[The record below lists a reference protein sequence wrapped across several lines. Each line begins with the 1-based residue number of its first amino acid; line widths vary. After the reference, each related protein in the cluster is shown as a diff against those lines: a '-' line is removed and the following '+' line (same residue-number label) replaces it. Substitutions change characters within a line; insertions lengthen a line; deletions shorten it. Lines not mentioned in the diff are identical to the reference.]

1 MSKPRVYVSSPLQHE
16 VLDAISEIAALDY
29 WPETSPVPPEVLRKA
44 GADVE
49 GIMVQVFDK
58 VDSALLESAR
68 NLKVVSIIGSG
79 TDSVDI
85 ATATRKGI
93 AVGNTP
99 GAASKGTADMA
110 MALLLAAARRIPE
123 VDRFLRDGKWVHD
136 LATMHLVGQEVH
148 ESTLGIVGLGQIGL
162 EVAKRARGFDMNI
175 LYHSRTPK
183 PDLEEQFDLEWVDN
197 LPALLERSDFVSLH
211 VRLTAE
217 TRHLIGAQELGH
229 MKETGILVNTS
240 RGPVVDQKAL
250 YQALVSGE
258 ILAAALD
265 VLEVEPVPMD
275 DPIITLDNV
284 VFSPHIGT
292 DTHGTRL
299 KVAMTAAR
307 NLFAGLRGEE
317 LPLCVN
323 PEIYQREKTEPSV
336 ADLST
341 CSPGRGG

>member
-1 MSKPRVYVSSPLQHE
+1 MSKPRVYVSTPLQQE
-16 VLDAISEIAALDY
+16 VLDAISEVAALDY
-29 WPETSPVPPEVLRKA
+29 WPETSPVPPEILREA
-44 GADVE
+44 GAEVE

-58 VDSALLESAR
+58 VDCALLESAPD
-68 NLKVVSIIGSG
+68 LKVVSIIGSG
-79 TDSVDI
+79 TDSVDV
-85 ATATRKGI
+85 ATATRRGI

-148 ESTLGIVGLGQIGL
+148 ESTLGIVGLGQIGT
-162 EVAKRARGFDMNI
+162 EVARRARGFDMNI
-175 LYHSRTPK
+175 LYHSRTRK
-183 PDLEEQFDLEWVDN
+183 HDLEEQLGLKWVDN
-197 LPALLERSDFVSLH
+197 LPSLLERSDFVSLH

-217 TRHLIGAQELGH
+217 TTHLIGPGELGH
-229 MKETGILVNTS
+229 MKRNAILVNTS

-250 YQALVSGE
+250 YQALAGGG
-258 ILAAALD
+258 ILGAALD

-275 DPIITLDNV
+275 DPIVGLDNV
-284 VFSPHIGT
+284 VLSPHLGT

-323 PEIYQREKTEPSV
+323 PEIY
-336 ADLST
+336 A
-341 CSPGRGG
+341 RGDS

>member
-1 MSKPRVYVSSPLQHE
+1 MSQPRVYVSTPLQRE
-16 VLDAISEIAALDY
+16 VLDAIAEVAALDY
-29 WPETSPVPPEVLRKA
+29 WPETSPVPPEILKNA
-44 GADVE
+44 GEEVE

-58 VDSALLESAR
+58 VDSAVIESAPS
-68 NLKVVSIIGSG
+68 LKVVSIIGSG
-79 TDSVDI
+79 TDSVDV
-85 ATATRKGI
+85 AAATRRGI

-148 ESTLGIVGLGQIGL
+148 ESTLGIVGLGQIGT
-162 EVAKRARGFDMNI
+162 EVARRARGFDMNI
-175 LYHSRTPK
+175 LYHSRTRK
-183 PDLEEQFDLEWVDN
+183 PDLEEQLGLEWVDN

-217 TRHLIGAQELGH
+217 TRHLIGAGELGH
-229 MKETGILVNTS
+229 MKRSAILVNTS

-250 YQALVSGE
+250 YQALAGGG
-258 ILAAALD
+258 ILGAALD

-275 DPIITLDNV
+275 DPIVSLDNV
-284 VFSPHIGT
+284 VLSPHLGT

-307 NLFAGLRGEE
+307 NLLAGLRGEE

-323 PEIYQREKTEPSV
+323 PEIYAREES
-336 ADLST
+336 
-341 CSPGRGG
+341 

>member
-1 MSKPRVYVSSPLQHE
+1 MSKPGVYVSTPLQQE
-16 VLDAISEIAALDY
+16 VLDAISEVAALDY
-29 WPETSPVPPEVLRKA
+29 WPETSPVPPEILRQA
-44 GADVE
+44 GAEVE

-58 VDSALLESAR
+58 VDCALLESAP

-79 TDSVDI
+79 TDGVDV

-148 ESTLGIVGLGQIGL
+148 ESTLGIVGLGQIGT
-162 EVAKRARGFDMNI
+162 EVASRARGFDMNI
-175 LYHSRTPK
+175 LYHSRTRK
-183 PDLEEQFDLEWVDN
+183 QDLEEKLGLEWIDN

-217 TRHLIGAQELGH
+217 TTHLIGAGELGH
-229 MKETGILVNTS
+229 MKRNAILVNTS

-250 YQALVSGE
+250 YQALAGGG
-258 ILAAALD
+258 ILGAALD

-275 DPIITLDNV
+275 DPIVALDNV
-284 VFSPHIGT
+284 VLSPHLGT

-323 PEIYQREKTEPSV
+323 PEIY
-336 ADLST
+336 A
-341 CSPGRGG
+341 RGDG

>member
-1 MSKPRVYVSSPLQHE
+1 MSQPRVYVSTPLQQE
-16 VLDAISEIAALDY
+16 VLDAIAEVAALDY
-29 WPETSPVPPEVLRKA
+29 WPETSPVPPEILKNA
-44 GADVE
+44 GEEVE

-58 VDSALLESAR
+58 VDSAVIESAPS
-68 NLKVVSIIGSG
+68 LKVVSIIGSG
-79 TDSVDI
+79 TDSVDV
-85 ATATRKGI
+85 AAATRRGI

-148 ESTLGIVGLGQIGL
+148 ESTLGIVGLGQIGT
-162 EVAKRARGFDMNI
+162 EVARRARGFDMNI
-175 LYHSRTPK
+175 LYHSRTRK
-183 PDLEEQFDLEWVDN
+183 PDLEEQLGLEWVDN

-217 TRHLIGAQELGH
+217 TRHLIGAGELGH
-229 MKETGILVNTS
+229 MKRSAILVNTS

-250 YQALVSGE
+250 YQALAGGG
-258 ILAAALD
+258 ILGAALD

-275 DPIITLDNV
+275 DPIVGLDNV
-284 VFSPHIGT
+284 VLSPHLGT

-323 PEIYQREKTEPSV
+323 PEIYAREES
-336 ADLST
+336 
-341 CSPGRGG
+341 

>member
-1 MSKPRVYVSSPLQHE
+1 MSNPRVYVSTPLQQE
-16 VLDAISEIAALDY
+16 VLDAIAEVATLDY
-29 WPETSPVPPEVLRKA
+29 WPETSPVPPEVLKKA
-44 GADVE
+44 GAEVE

-58 VDSALLESAR
+58 VDSALIESAP

-79 TDSVDI
+79 TDSVDV
-85 ATATRKGI
+85 AAATRKGI

-123 VDRFLRDGKWVHD
+123 VDRFLRDGKWIHD

-148 ESTLGIVGLGQIGL
+148 ESTLGIVGMGQIGV
-162 EVAKRARGFDMNI
+162 EVARRARGFDMNI
-175 LYHSRTPK
+175 LYHSRTRK
-183 PDLEEQFDLEWVDN
+183 PDQEEELGLEWVDN

-217 TRHLIGAQELGH
+217 TRHLIGARELGH
-229 MKETGILVNTS
+229 MKRNAILVNTS
-240 RGPVVDQKAL
+240 RGPVVDQEAL
-250 YQALVSGE
+250 YQALAGGE
-258 ILAAALD
+258 ILGAALD

-275 DPIITLDNV
+275 DPIVTLDNV

-307 NLFAGLRGEE
+307 NLFAGIRGER

-323 PEIYQREKTEPSV
+323 PEIYAEGNS
-336 ADLST
+336 
-341 CSPGRGG
+341 